1 MSMILRFGRS
11 SRQHRITAMLLPALI
26 LAAGLALLA
35 SCTFDLDYD
44 RYAIVYGISDY
55 PTVQDLT
62 STDDDANDM
71 SDLLLSQGFDV
82 ILRVTDDPVQT
93 PTVPPSPPNI
103 DEASY
108 DQLDRDFQTVAGQA
122 DLDDLFVFYF
132 SGHGTQ
138 VSAGSS
144 ENTPGSDEKDEA
156 IVLVN
161 DALALEEYL
170 RDDTLADW
178 LQKIPCARRVVILD
192 SCYSGGF
199 ISNSLEADAI
209 SQNYT
214 EDGANGLFET
224 LGNAIYLYAN
234 FQDYGSDIPPGEALV
249 MAASGELDYAY
260 ETDGNG
266 VMTRYLLESAT
277 GGDFNR
283 DGYVTVTESY
293 FYIYR
298 NINKNFNMLYGPSGY
313 SFFPHISG
321 APVDYILFVNE

>member
-108 DQLDRDFQTVAGQA
+108 D
-122 DLDDLFVFYF
+122 
-132 SGHGTQ
+132 
-138 VSAGSS
+138 
-144 ENTPGSDEKDEA
+144 
-156 IVLVN
+156 
-161 DALALEEYL
+161 
-170 RDDTLADW
+170 
-178 LQKIPCARRVVILD
+178 
-192 SCYSGGF
+192 
-199 ISNSLEADAI
+199 
-209 SQNYT
+209 
-214 EDGANGLFET
+214 
-224 LGNAIYLYAN
+224 
-234 FQDYGSDIPPGEALV
+234 
-249 MAASGELDYAY
+249 
-260 ETDGNG
+260 
-266 VMTRYLLESAT
+266 
-277 GGDFNR
+277 
-283 DGYVTVTESY
+283 
-293 FYIYR
+293 
-298 NINKNFNMLYGPSGY
+298 
-313 SFFPHISG
+313 
-321 APVDYILFVNE
+321 